1 MNPNAIAFPNLGVYL
16 DNVPKT
22 IMVGN
27 FTIAYYGM
35 ILATGILLGFVLG
48 AYLAKDRGLSED
60 IVWDFAVPAIF
71 FSIVCARIYYVATSW
86 DKYKDDIVSIFNLRQ
101 GGIGVYGSIIG
112 AFLTMYVFCR
122 IKKISYFAFADTLI
136 AGLPLGQLIG
146 RWGNFMNREAFGG
159 YYDGLFAMKLPIAAV
174 RASDISPG
182 IAAHITD
189 GIDYILVHP
198 TFLYESLWNLGVL
211 IVLLL
216 YRKKKRFEGELTLLY
231 FLMYGVGRF
240 FIENL
245 RTDQLFIPGTNIPI
259 SMAVGA
265 SSAVISLILIIWGRK
280 KAPKA
285 VYILTTN
292 EEKK

>member
-1 MNPNAIAFPNLGVYL
+1 MNPNAIAFPNLGIYL

-22 IMVGN
+22 IMIGN
-27 FTIAYYGM
+27 FSIAYYGIILSSGILFGF
-35 ILATGILLGFVLG
+35 ILA

-86 DKYKDDIVSIFNLRQ
+86 EKYKDDVLSIFNLRQ

-112 AFLTMYVFCR
+112 AFLTMYVFTK
-122 IKKISYFAFADTLI
+122 IKKISYFAFADTII

-174 RASDISPG
+174 RVSDISEG
-182 IAAHITD
+182 IAAHITE
-189 GIDYILVHP
+189 GVDYILVHP
-198 TFLYESLWNLGVL
+198 TFLYESVWNLGVL
-211 IVLLL
+211 IVLLC
-216 YRKKKRFEGELTLLY
+216 YRKKKKFEGELTLLY
-231 FLMYGVGRF
+231 FLLYGVGRF

-265 SSAVISLILIIWGRK
+265 VSAVVSLILIFVGRRFCK
-280 KAPKA
+280 QSTYKLA
-285 VYILTTN
+285 
-292 EEKK
+292 

>member
-1 MNPNAIAFPNLGVYL
+1 MNPNAIAFPNLGIYL

-22 IMVGN
+22 IMIGN
-27 FTIAYYGM
+27 FSIAYYGIILSSGILFGF
-35 ILATGILLGFVLG
+35 ILA

-86 DKYKDDIVSIFNLRQ
+86 EKYKDDVLSIFNLRQ

-112 AFLTMYVFCR
+112 AFLTMYVFTK
-122 IKKISYFAFADTLI
+122 IKKISYFAFADTII

-174 RASDISPG
+174 RVSDISEG
-182 IAAHITD
+182 IAAHITE
-189 GIDYILVHP
+189 GVDYILVHP
-198 TFLYESLWNLGVL
+198 TFLYESVWNLGVL
-211 IVLLL
+211 IVLLC
-216 YRKKKRFEGELTLLY
+216 YRKKKKFEGELTLLY
-231 FLMYGVGRF
+231 FLLYGVGRF

-259 SMAVGA
+259 SMAVG
-265 SSAVISLILIIWGRK
+265 SVSAVVSLILIFVGRRFCK
-280 KAPKA
+280 QSTYKLA
-285 VYILTTN
+285 
-292 EEKK
+292 